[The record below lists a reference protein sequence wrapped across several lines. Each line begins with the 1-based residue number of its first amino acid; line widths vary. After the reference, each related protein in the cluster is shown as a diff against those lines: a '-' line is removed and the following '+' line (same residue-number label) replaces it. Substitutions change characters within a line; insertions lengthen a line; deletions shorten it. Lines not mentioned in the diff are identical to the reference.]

1 MTRTPRLWQLPA
13 GAPAATLIAALA
25 AGPLTAQDTPP
36 GELVTDRPDRTES
49 AAVVAPGYVQVETG
63 VLLTRDE
70 GGGAEVEGVEGPGT
84 LVRIGLGGRTELRL
98 GWGGWV
104 REEVDG
110 AGPRGGTIT
119 VDGAADAEVGAKVRL
134 RNEAGRLPEAAL
146 LVGVSVPVGD
156 EELTSDRYDPSI
168 LLSLAHTLSER
179 LALGYNAG
187 VAWSSAPG
195 ETGATETS
203 SHLVYSAALGLGL
216 GERLGAFAELFG
228 EEPIDA
234 PGSSA
239 VSLDGGFTYLLRPN
253 LQLDLFA
260 GAGLTDDA
268 PDWFAGAGVSF
279 RLPR

>member
-1 MTRTPRLWQLPA
+1 MTLPNDITRRLFA
-13 GAPAATLIAALA
+13 GALATAALA
-25 AGPLTAQDTPP
+25 AGPLAAQDTPP

-63 VLLTRDE
+63 GLFTRDE
-70 GGGAEVEGVEGPGT
+70 EGAAEVEVVEGPGT

-98 GWGGWV
+98 GWDGWV
-104 REEVDG
+104 RQEVSVAGAGGGSATVDG
-110 AGPRGGTIT
+110 AG
-119 VDGAADAEVGAKVRL
+119 DAELGAKVRL
-134 RNEAGRLPEAAL
+134 RDEAGGLPEAAL
-146 LVGVSVPVGD
+146 LVGVSLPLGD

-195 ETGATETS
+195 EAGAVETS
-203 SHLVYSAALGLGL
+203 SHIVWSAALGIGL
-216 GERLGAFAELFG
+216 TERLGAFAELFG

-239 VSLDGGFTYLLRPN
+239 VSVDGGFTWLVRPN

-268 PDWFAGAGVSF
+268 PDWLAGAGVSF

>member
-1 MTRTPRLWQLPA
+1 MTPSSLTSRKLVA
-13 GAPAATLIAALA
+13 GALAALSTAALA
-25 AGPLTAQDTPP
+25 AGPLAAQDTPP

-63 VLLTRDE
+63 VLFTRDE
-70 GGGAEVEGVEGPGT
+70 EGAAEVEVVEGPGT

-98 GWGGWV
+98 GWDGWV
-104 REEVDG
+104 RQEVSLAGGGDVTVDG
-110 AGPRGGTIT
+110 AG
-119 VDGAADAEVGAKVRL
+119 DAELGAKVRL
-134 RNEAGRLPEAAL
+134 RDEAGRLPEAAL
-146 LVGVSVPVGD
+146 LVGVSLPLGD

-195 ETGATETS
+195 EAGAVETS
-203 SHLVYSAALGLGL
+203 SHIVWSAALGLGL
-216 GERLGAFAELFG
+216 TERLGAFAELFG

-239 VSLDGGFTYLLRPN
+239 VSADGGFTWLVRPN

-260 GAGLTDDA
+260 GAGLTDEA
-268 PDWFAGAGVSF
+268 PDWFVGTGISI
-279 RLPR
+279 RWPR

>member
-1 MTRTPRLWQLPA
+1 MTPSSLTSRKLVA
-13 GAPAATLIAALA
+13 GALAALSTAALA
-25 AGPLTAQDTPP
+25 AGPLAAQDTPP

-63 VLLTRDE
+63 VLFTRDE
-70 GGGAEVEGVEGPGT
+70 EGAAEVEVVEGPGT

-98 GWGGWV
+98 GWDGWV
-104 REEVDG
+104 RQEVSLAGGGDVTVDG
-110 AGPRGGTIT
+110 AG
-119 VDGAADAEVGAKVRL
+119 DAELGAKVRL
-134 RNEAGRLPEAAL
+134 RDEAGRLPEAAL
-146 LVGVSVPVGD
+146 LVGVSLPLGD

-195 ETGATETS
+195 EAGAVETS
-203 SHLVYSAALGLGL
+203 SHIVWSAALGLGL
-216 GERLGAFAELFG
+216 TERLGAFAELFG

-234 PGSSA
+234 AGSSA
-239 VSLDGGFTYLLRPN
+239 VSADGGFTWLVRPN

-260 GAGLTDDA
+260 GAGLTDEA

>member
-1 MTRTPRLWQLPA
+1 MTPSSPTSRKLVA
-13 GAPAATLIAALA
+13 GALAALSTAALA
-25 AGPLTAQDTPP
+25 AGPLAAQDTPP

-63 VLLTRDE
+63 VLFTRDE
-70 GGGAEVEGVEGPGT
+70 EGAAEVEVVEGPGT

-98 GWGGWV
+98 GWDGWV
-104 REEVDG
+104 RQEVSLAGGGDVTVDG
-110 AGPRGGTIT
+110 AG
-119 VDGAADAEVGAKVRL
+119 DAELGAKVRL
-134 RNEAGRLPEAAL
+134 RDEAGRLPEAAL
-146 LVGVSVPVGD
+146 LVGVSLPLGD

-195 ETGATETS
+195 EAGAVETS
-203 SHLVYSAALGLGL
+203 SHIVWSAALGLGL
-216 GERLGAFAELFG
+216 TERLGAFAELFG

-234 PGSSA
+234 AGSSA
-239 VSLDGGFTYLLRPN
+239 VSADGGFTWLVRPN

-260 GAGLTDDA
+260 GAGLTDEA
-268 PDWFAGAGVSF
+268 PDWFVGAGLSF
-279 RLPR
+279 RLPQ

>member
-1 MTRTPRLWQLPA
+1 MTPSSLTSRKLVA
-13 GAPAATLIAALA
+13 GALAALSTAALA
-25 AGPLTAQDTPP
+25 AGPLAAQDTPP

-63 VLLTRDE
+63 VLFTRDE
-70 GGGAEVEGVEGPGT
+70 EGAAEVEVVEGPGT

-98 GWGGWV
+98 GWDGWV
-104 REEVDG
+104 RQEVSLAGGGDVTVDG
-110 AGPRGGTIT
+110 AG
-119 VDGAADAEVGAKVRL
+119 DAELGAKVRL
-134 RNEAGRLPEAAL
+134 RDEAGRLPEAAL
-146 LVGVSVPVGD
+146 LVGVSLPLGD

-195 ETGATETS
+195 EAGAVETS
-203 SHLVYSAALGLGL
+203 SHIVWSAALGLGL
-216 GERLGAFAELFG
+216 TERLGAFAELFG

-234 PGSSA
+234 AGSSA
-239 VSLDGGFTYLLRPN
+239 VSADGGFTWLVRPN

-260 GAGLTDDA
+260 GAGLTDEA
-268 PDWFAGAGVSF
+268 PDWFVGAGLSF
-279 RLPR
+279 RLPQ

>member
-1 MTRTPRLWQLPA
+1 MTLPNHTSRRLL
-13 GAPAATLIAALA
+13 AALA
-25 AGPLTAQDTPP
+25 TAALTAGSLAAQDTPP

-63 VLLTRDE
+63 VLFTRDE
-70 GGGAEVEGVEGPGT
+70 EGAAEVEVVEGPGT
-84 LVRIGLGGRTELRL
+84 LVRIGLGGRTEIRL
-98 GWGGWV
+98 GWDGWV
-104 REEVDG
+104 RQEMRFGGGGEATVDG
-110 AGPRGGTIT
+110 AG
-119 VDGAADAEVGAKVRL
+119 DAELGAKVRL
-134 RNEAGRLPEAAL
+134 RDEAGPLPEAAL
-146 LVGVSVPVGD
+146 LVGVSLPWGD

-195 ETGATETS
+195 EGGAVETS
-203 SHLVYSAALGLGL
+203 SHLAWSAALGIGL
-216 GERLGAFAELFG
+216 TERLGAFAELFG

-239 VSLDGGFTYLLRPN
+239 VSADGGFTWLLRPN

-268 PDWFAGAGVSF
+268 PDWLAGAGLSL

>member
-1 MTRTPRLWQLPA
+1 MLVA
-13 GAPAATLIAALA
+13 GALAALSGAALA
-25 AGPLTAQDTPP
+25 AGPLAAQDTPP

-63 VLLTRDE
+63 VLFTRYEE
-70 GGGAEVEGVEGPGT
+70 GVAEVEVVEGPGT

-98 GWGGWV
+98 GWDGWV
-104 REEVDG
+104 RQEVSL
-110 AGPRGGTIT
+110 PGGGDVT
-119 VDGAADAEVGAKVRL
+119 VDGAADAELGAKVRL
-134 RNEAGRLPEAAL
+134 RDEAGRLPEAAL
-146 LVGVSVPVGD
+146 LVGVSLPLGD

-195 ETGATETS
+195 EAGVVETA
-203 SHLVYSAALGLGL
+203 SHAVWSAALGIGL
-216 GERLGAFAELFG
+216 TERLGAFVELFG

-234 PGSSA
+234 AGSSA
-239 VSLDGGFTYLLRPN
+239 VSADGGFTWLVRPN

-260 GAGLTDDA
+260 GAGLTDEA
-268 PDWFAGAGVSF
+268 PDWFTGAGVSF